1 MSTENTDTNSNHPQS
16 RWFICSPKFR
26 FSDQRKTPQWRT
38 GPCPNNKKKDIR
50 FWISFF
56 LILESARRD
65 SNPRPQP
72 WQGCTPPTEPLAHYL
87 STYLQNHTLK
97 IYSSVTTCGFC
108 RSLIPF
114 GQALDLL
121 VTVSSTRYRAST
133 SALSTSSSSRG
144 LTTCVWDISS

>member
-1 MSTENTDTNSNHPQS
+1 MDTLAFGYILPTTGRIRDLHPLET
-16 RWFICSPKFR
+16 CAAG
-26 FSDQRKTPQWRT
+26 RT
-38 GPCPNNKKKDIR
+38 QEKGYPILDIL
-50 FWISFF
+50 F

-97 IYSSVTTCGFC
+97 IYSSNNF
-108 RSLIPF
+108 LLNQL